1 MFRKKRNKKIKLFSA
16 KVLFSDI
23 LNTWTDKS
31 FHLTKKAP
39 IDLLVLIISFFSW
52 YMFRNCSWGLHV
64 FCRQKNDSNS
74 KKSSQL
80 NQYKLNLLFNSF
92 LWIILFLQITHFYFS
107 HYIQK
112 EKYMHLPMHVLFLPK
127 FNKNCIFVQ
136 KFLNFFKFILQTFQI
151 MIYLILYM
159 NITAIF
165 KCKQYKNK
173 FLPIICFR

>member
-16 KVLFSDI
+16 KVSFSDI
-23 LNTWTDKS
+23 LNTWIDKS

-39 IDLLVLIISFFSW
+39 IDLLVLITSFFYNTCSLTVHETC
-52 YMFRNCSWGLHV
+52 MFSAGRKMTQTRRKVHNLINTNCIYYST
-64 FCRQKNDSNS
+64 
-74 KKSSQL
+74 
-80 NQYKLNLLFNSF
+80 SF

-107 HYIQK
+107 YLYPK
-112 EKYMHLPMHVLFLPK
+112 RKMHAPFDACIFLPK

-136 KFLNFFKFILQTFQI
+136 KSLNFFKFILQTFQI